1 MNNLSPSFQ
10 TRKRLLAVGEAGLV
24 TLIWGSSFVFVK
36 IGLQDLGPLTIGGL
50 RYFLGF
56 LILLPWLV
64 HRNGLRKAFQSK
76 VWLRLL
82 GIGISAYTVGNG
94 ALFWGLKY
102 LPATMVSFLMSLTP
116 LLMLFGGMIWLQEF
130 PTRWQIVG
138 VLISLLGSS
147 LFFSSG
153 IQKSSTPGLI
163 IVGFGLSGF
172 LAFGLLGRKIAR
184 DRLLDNLTLTA
195 LPLGIGGGLLLLIA
209 LPLEGF
215 PVFSLQSAGIIAW
228 LAVVNTAIAYL
239 FYNHSLQVLTAMELN
254 VVLNLTPLGTALLAW
269 QLLDETL
276 SLLQIA
282 GMMVMI
288 FGVVLVERSGKRRNS
303 L

>member
-1 MNNLSPSFQ
+1 MNNLSPSLQ
-10 TRKRLLAVGEAGLV
+10 TRKRLLAVGEAVLV

-56 LILLPWLV
+56 LILLPWLI

-82 GIGISAYTVGNG
+82 GIGVSAYTVGNG

-130 PTRWQIVG
+130 PTQWQIVG
-138 VLISLLGSS
+138 VLISLMGSG
-147 LFFSSG
+147 LFFTTG
-153 IQKSSTPGLI
+153 LQPGAAPGLG
-163 IVGFGLSGF
+163 IVAVGLIAF
-172 LAFGLLGRKIAR
+172 LIFGLLGREIAR
-184 DRLLDNLTLTA
+184 DQLLDNLTLTA

-209 LPLEGF
+209 FPLEGF
-215 PVFSLQSAGIIAW
+215 PSFTFQSVRVILW
-228 LAVVNTAIAYL
+228 LAVINTALGYL
-239 FYNHSLQVLTAMELN
+239 AYNHSLQELTAMEIN
-254 VVLNLTPLGTALLAW
+254 SILNLTPLGTMLLSW
-269 QLLDETL
+269 WLLGEQLAP
-276 SLLQIA
+276 LQVA
-282 GMMVMI
+282 GMVVMVA
-288 FGVVLVERSGKRRNS
+288 GVIVVERTGRRRKS
-303 L
+303 S